1 MQILDSMAHSDES
14 HQRSVATCTQLLQD
28 AKQHQPA
35 PEDQPLIDQLGTTLD
50 MQLKRLSG
58 EFHLTSAAAL
68 PIWQSGIAAG
78 EAYLLRAA

>member
-1 MQILDSMAHSDES
+1 MQRTTVQLVTAMVASMQILDSMAH
-14 HQRSVATCTQLLQD
+14 